1 MTRTRTGPDP
11 ITVEVVELLF
21 TVTQR
26 FREVF
31 ERAAAEHDLTPPQA
45 VLLRMLR
52 DPLPM
57 RHLAASMR
65 CDASNITGLVD
76 KLEAR
81 GLAERRAEPHDRRVK
96 LVALTA
102 EGERVLA
109 AFEAELYSGPA
120 ALESLGA
127 AGRRELRDMLRR
139 IADGD

>member
-1 MTRTRTGPDP
+1 MAATRTRPDAV
-11 ITVEVVELLF
+11 TVEVVELLF

-26 FREVF
+26 FKEVF
-31 ERAAAEHDLTPPQA
+31 EQTAADHDLTTPQA

-57 RHLAASMR
+57 RELASSMR

-81 GLAERRAEPHDRRVK
+81 GLAERRAEPSDRRVK
-96 LVALTA
+96 LVGLTA
-102 EGERVLA
+102 AGERVLA
-109 AFEAELYSGPA
+109 DFESELYSGPA

-127 AGRRELRDMLRR
+127 AGRRELRDMLQR
-139 IADGD
+139 IADA